1 MKLGIIGTNGIT
13 VQFVQAAESTGQF
26 TLAAVYSRHEET
38 AQHFIAETH
47 EAAIYT
53 DLDAFFAS
61 AIDVVYIASPNGLH
75 AGQAI
80 QALNAGK
87 HAIVEK
93 PMVTDR
99 SQLAAL
105 EEAQAAHPDLL
116 VFEAA
121 RHVYDPNFQVI
132 ADYVKDHKGALNG
145 ATLVNAKYSSR
156 YDAYLAG
163 DDPNIFSPRFGG
175 GALMDLGVYSVYAA
189 IGWFGLPSEVV
200 YLPNVLSSGVDGS
213 GVASLSYDFGNVTL
227 LIGKNYITQAPSEI
241 YFGKTTLSFGA
252 TGVLD
257 HAHTFGADVQ
267 DLAKPQVDN
276 PLAYEAEFFGRA
288 IETGDHAAC
297 AKAFNLAKQV
307 HTVMGRLRATT
318 DIHFGTD
325 PE

>member
-13 VQFVQAAESTGQF
+13 VQFVQAAEATGQF
-26 TLAAVYSRHEET
+26 ELTAVYSRHEET
-38 AQHFIAETH
+38 AQHFIHETH

-53 DLDAFFAS
+53 DLAAFFAS
-61 AIDVVYIASPNGLH
+61 PIDVVYIASPNGLH

-80 QALNAGK
+80 QALKAGK

-105 EEAQAAHPDLL
+105 EEAQAAHPDQL

-121 RHVYDPNFQVI
+121 RHVYDPNFKVI
-132 ADYVKDHKGALNG
+132 ADYVKAHKGALRG
-145 ATLVNAKYSSR
+145 ATLTYAKYSSR

-163 DDPNIFSPRFGG
+163 QDPNIFSPRFGG

-189 IGWFGLPSEVV
+189 VSWFGVPSEVV
-200 YLPNVLSSGVDGS
+200 YLPEVLSSGVDGS
-213 GVASLSYDFGNVTL
+213 GVANLSYDFGNVTL
-227 LIGKNYITQAPSEI
+227 LIGKNYNTQAPSEI

-257 HAHTFGADVQ
+257 HLHTFGAEART
-267 DLAKPQVDN
+267 LARPQAAN
-276 PLAYEAEFFGRA
+276 PLTDEAAFFGQA
-288 IETGDHAAC
+288 LTNGDHAAF
-297 AKAFNLAKQV
+297 AQAFNLAKQV

-318 DIHFGTD
+318 NIHFGTD